1 MRSEE
6 LAANVPAITRDYISL
21 AIQEALA
28 PAIEE
33 IFTEISNAKAMASRT
48 PSPNTLAAEITQTV
62 EASISAGIANI
73 INSRTATFRQELD
86 DSLSQIRQDV
96 DACRSSA
103 DTALASIADM
113 LRQAPAQAQDP
124 TPIIEQAIAPLSQ
137 AIASINDRLSAI
149 PSPNSISQSIAASVE
164 ASLAQSVASLV
175 EQRSSLLRQDVESV
189 LAQIQEETA
198 KTEASADRLLT
209 AVADLEVR
217 VRKWLD
223 RDRYSITRAHVLKA
237 MRGKNNG

>member
-48 PSPNTLAAEITQTV
+48 PKLNTLAAEITQTV

-96 DACRSSA
+96 DACRRSA
-103 DTALASIADM
+103 DTSLASIADM

-124 TPIIEQAIAPLSQ
+124 TPVIEQAIAPLSQ

-175 EQRSSLLRQDVESV
+175 EQRSSLLRQEVEAV
-189 LAQIQEETA
+189 LAQVQEETA

-223 RDRYSITRAHVLKA
+223 RDRYSITRAHVIKA
-237 MRGKNNG
+237 MRGNNNG

>member
-6 LAANVPAITRDYISL
+6 LAANVPAITRDYIHL

-33 IFTEISNAKAMASRT
+33 IFTEISRAKAMASNT
-48 PSPNTLAAEITQTV
+48 PNLNTLAAEITQTV
-62 EASISAGIANI
+62 EASIGAGVANI
-73 INSRTATFRQELD
+73 INSRTAQFRQELD
-86 DSLSQIRQDV
+86 DSISQIRQDI
-96 DACRSSA
+96 DACRRTA
-103 DTALASIADM
+103 DTALASVADT
-113 LRQAPAQAQDP
+113 LPQAPPQTQDP

-137 AIASINDRLSAI
+137 AIVSIYDRLSAI
-149 PSPNSISQSIAASVE
+149 PSPNSISQSVAASVE
-164 ASLAQSVASLV
+164 SSLAQSVASLV
-175 EQRSSLLRQDVESV
+175 EQRSNVLRQDVDSV

-198 KTEASADRLLT
+198 KTEASAERLLT

-237 MRGKNNG
+237 MRGKSND